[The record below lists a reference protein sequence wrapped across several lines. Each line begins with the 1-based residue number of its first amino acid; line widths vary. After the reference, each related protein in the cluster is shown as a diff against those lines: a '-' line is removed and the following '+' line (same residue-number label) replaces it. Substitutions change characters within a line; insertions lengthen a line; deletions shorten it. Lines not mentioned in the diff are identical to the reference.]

1 MPTLEPTT
9 PEPTKVPTQSPSN
22 ALGDKT
28 CLKIQTGSNSI
39 NAGYL
44 IVSVDTG
51 NGYGEIASG
60 FHAVNEQVVLED
72 SCFIGLLGVQVT
84 NKNKD
89 GWGGSITTSV
99 NDGEYVPMI
108 CTVGCEDDGGTNTSY
123 IFVDGNES
131 TVGTSEASALC
142 FNGMPDTNNVCTL
155 NVAGGGTPTTS
166 NPTLA
171 PSKSPVALSNSPTAS
186 PMASPSLSPVSAS
199 AGPTSSP
206 TSSVR
211 IRTDEER
218 VDRGYL
224 IVKLDSGDGYDT
236 ILDYTP
242 GKPYSNG
249 TVIYEECYGTI
260 DGIQVQGPDN
270 NGWVGDIE
278 FSTDGITY
286 DPFVCEDGCTGL
298 VKTTAPIAIDKNGN
312 SGNDDIAKCNGGQ
325 LCTLQIP
332 EPVPPASSSPTLS
345 PVSASV
351 SPTSSPVSAS
361 TGPTSSPTASPV
373 PSQVC
378 VRITTDEEDEPIDPN
393 NSTNPSGYVDISLDI
408 GDGDGYFP
416 VSNATKEY
424 QAGEVVLDECY
435 QSVEV
440 LIKVSG
446 PSNTGWRGTIEF
458 STDNKAMYT
467 PFNCADCTGDSD
479 LAAPIAV
486 DKNSNGGSEDI
497 ANCLDG
503 NVCNLRQEVD
513 PDSTPSPTSSPSLS
527 PVSASAGPTASPTSN
542 PTSSPVPSE
551 VCVRIR
557 TDEED
562 NSIVDGS
569 TNPSG
574 YVNITLNSGSGYE
587 LVSNVTKEYQAGEVV
602 LEACYPTV
610 EGIQVTGPDN
620 NGWEGNIEWSIDNK
634 QTYNPF
640 KCLPGQCTGATNAA
654 TPIAVDLNSN
664 GGGEDICNCLNG
676 DLCTLVRNFTTSMPT
691 IAPTSSPTSSPTSV
705 SCYD

>member
-1 MPTLEPTT
+1 MPTLDPTT

-99 NDGEYVPMI
+99 NYGEYVPMI
-108 CTVGCEDDGGTNTSY
+108 CTTGCEDDGGTNTSY

-186 PMASPSLSPVSAS
+186 P
-199 AGPTSSP
+199 
-206 TSSVR
+206 
-211 IRTDEER
+211 
-218 VDRGYL
+218 
-224 IVKLDSGDGYDT
+224 
-236 ILDYTP
+236 
-242 GKPYSNG
+242 
-249 TVIYEECYGTI
+249 
-260 DGIQVQGPDN
+260 
-270 NGWVGDIE
+270 
-278 FSTDGITY
+278 
-286 DPFVCEDGCTGL
+286 
-298 VKTTAPIAIDKNGN
+298 
-312 SGNDDIAKCNGGQ
+312 
-325 LCTLQIP
+325 
-332 EPVPPASSSPTLS
+332 
-345 PVSASV
+345 
-351 SPTSSPVSAS
+351 
-361 TGPTSSPTASPV
+361 TASPV
-373 PSQVC
+373 PSEVC

-408 GDGDGYFP
+408 SDDDGYFQ

-435 QSVEV
+435 QSQEV
-440 LIKVSG
+440 LIQVSG

-458 STDNKAMYT
+458 STDNKATYT

-527 PVSASAGPTASPTSN
+527 PVSASAGPTSS

-562 NSIVDGS
+562 NPIVDNS

-587 LVSNVTKEYQAGEVV
+587 LVSNVTKKYQAGEVV